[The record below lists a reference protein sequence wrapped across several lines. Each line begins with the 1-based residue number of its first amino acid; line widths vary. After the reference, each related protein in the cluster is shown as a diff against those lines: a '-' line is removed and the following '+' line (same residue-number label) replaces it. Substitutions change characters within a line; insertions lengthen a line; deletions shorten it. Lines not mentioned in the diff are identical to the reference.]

1 MPLAPQL
8 FSHLGLVSKDRSEKT
23 ALLGTTP
30 GPFPKSYTK
39 EFALFHTW
47 VYSCLTMP
55 HELVQ
60 QKVKHRGLNLTGK
73 TDAILAPLRSER

>member
-1 MPLAPQL
+1 MPPMPLAPQL

-47 VYSCLTMP
+47 VYSWPNGTSRIC
-55 HELVQ
+55 
-60 QKVKHRGLNLTGK
+60 
-73 TDAILAPLRSER
+73 DAKC